1 MIVWKSQITSEMVSH
16 LSESDIEQLQH
27 QLNDVV
33 QEIAESFGVG
43 K

>member
-1 MIVWKSQITSEMVSH
+1 MIIWKSQITSEMVKH
-16 LSESDIEQLQH
+16 LNELDIEQLQN

-33 QEIAESFGVG
+33 QEIAESFGI